1 MELKKDNIMEETLED
16 MEMSF
21 ETRRCPSPPGSMVW

>member
-16 MEMSF
+16 MEMYF
-21 ETRRCPSPPGSMVW
+21 ETRWCPSSPGSMV